1 MEWLEVRYE
10 EMTNYLRII
19 CLLQDK
25 LKQKYLHHYP
35 EIIGKLWHYYLL
47 ITFDGDRKHVINALW
62 KFHII
67 SEE

>member
-25 LKQKYLHHYP
+25 LNQKYLHHYP
-35 EIIGKLWHYYLL
+35 EIIGKLRHYYLL
-47 ITFDGDRKHVINALW
+47 ITFDGDRKQM
-62 KFHII
+62 
-67 SEE
+67 